1 MLDNVAHDTLVNVII
16 KSKMI
21 SNILSTRE
29 KSTFFI
35 IVYYI
40 IDNLNVNDRISK
52 YLPYYN
58 YIFEW
63 HIYVHTYQYTWEP
76 LIKIIHVD
84 W

>member
-40 IDNLNVNDRISK
+40 IDNLNVNDTISK
-52 YLPYYN
+52 YFPYY
-58 YIFEW
+58 I

-76 LIKIIHVD
+76 LIKIMHVD